1 MKAVFIGRLKWDVS
15 VLLLG
20 VSQLLVS
27 QSLQILAN
35 DQTSVARFNDAIDEA
50 SGSSSEGIGKPKEVS
65 LGVKRL
71 VQRDLLLL
79 VLSLALLEVG
89 VTTVKNLSSTRG
101 SHDCNLGSGPAVVC
115 VAAEML

>member
-35 DQTSVARFNDAIDEA
+35 DQTSVAGFNDAIDEA

-65 LGVKRL
+65 LGQTSRSKRL
-71 VQRDLLLL
+71 TAPCTQPR
-79 VLSLALLEVG
+79 A
-89 VTTVKNLSSTRG
+89 
-101 SHDCNLGSGPAVVC
+101 P
-115 VAAEML
+115 